1 MFLCVSRPSFFATIA
16 LVAMVQTVAAGTS
29 AWDGDAKSG
38 VRLIAGSNNSESAGS
53 VLRAGVEIRLATG
66 WKTYWRYPGDS
77 GVPPHFDFEKSDNVK
92 SVNLAWPAPQRMDDV
107 EGVTIG
113 YKNAVVFPLKIE
125 PKDTGKP
132 VVLRLKLDY
141 AVCEKLCIPAQGQ
154 AELAIKSGSAE
165 TNGILAAFEKKVPH
179 ANPLGANTP
188 FSIKAFHRDDSTKPA
203 RVVVDVASPG
213 GAPVTLFAEGPASD
227 WALPIPEKTEGAP
240 AGLQRFS
247 FALDGMPPGKTA
259 DGANI
264 KLTAVSGQDAIET
277 TIHLD

>member
-16 LVAMVQTVAAGTS
+16 LVAMVQTAAAGTS

-38 VRLIAGSNNSESAGS
+38 IRLMAGGNTIEAAGS
-53 VLRAGVEIRLATG
+53 VLRAGVEIRMATG

-77 GVPPHFDFEKSDNVK
+77 GVPPHFDFEKSNNVK
-92 SVNLAWPAPQRMDDV
+92 SVNVSWPAPQRITDS

-113 YKNAVVFPLKIE
+113 YKEGVVFPLTIE
-125 PKDTGKP
+125 PKDAGKP

-141 AVCEKLCIPAQGQ
+141 AICEKLCIPAQGR
-154 AELAIKSGSAE
+154 AELTIKAGSAE
-165 TNGILAAFEKKVPH
+165 TNGAITAAEKKVPH

-188 FSIKAFHRDDSTKPA
+188 FSIKAFHRDGSTKPA
-203 RVVVDVASPG
+203 RVLVDVASPG

-227 WALPIPEKTEGAP
+227 WALPIPEETEGAP

-247 FALDGMPPGKTA
+247 FALDGMPPGKNA
-259 DGANI
+259 DGATI

-277 TIHLD
+277 TIRLD